1 MYSFVYNLYFTNP
14 NCIMHFYLK
23 NDDSEML
30 DIFLSIQ
37 ILVSMGPF
45 QKKSI
50 ASYSD
55 PQGGN
60 QCFKMLEGTFNVI

>member
-1 MYSFVYNLYFTNP
+1 
-14 NCIMHFYLK
+14 MHFYLK

-50 ASYSD
+50 ASYTD